1 MSRVDEHLLERV
13 GQAVLGRSFS
23 RVTPS
28 LAQSE
33 FYEQFTSEE
42 RHGQWG
48 QNGVRVTGKGGVQG
62 SRETGQEARGQ
73 ALQRPGQEIERNKEE
88 DISLKSGASG
98 YNPGSQDLALTGY
111 YSPGSPVRSA
121 RQQHTSFR
129 MNGIISLTVWGQGM
143 L

>member
-1 MSRVDEHLLERV
+1 MSRADEHLLERV

-23 RVTPS
+23 RATPS
-28 LAQSE
+28 RAQAE
-33 FYEQFTSEE
+33 FYERFTSEE

-48 QNGVRVTGKGGVQG
+48 KNGVRVTGKGGVQG
-62 SRETGQEARGQ
+62 SKETGQEARGQ
-73 ALQRPGQEIERNKEE
+73 ALRRPGQEMERNKEE
-88 DISLKSGASG
+88 DISLESGAGG
-98 YNPGSQDLALTGY
+98 YNPGSQDLALTGS
-111 YSPGSPVRSA
+111 YSPGSPGRPG